1 LKKLISLVALL
12 TLILLFV
19 TKSLY
24 VEWPEIFI
32 IIGSLSVISI
42 IYNLYQ
48 RKPSDILRNSAI
60 IGFLIFWIFGSLD
73 LIIDHF
79 LYFLPTGNEDG
90 KPLTLGMKI
99 EEYNDDLFFASI
111 ISLFTVVIIS
121 ILVSFLVKIKT
132 DNLKG

>member
-12 TLILLFV
+12 TLILLFF
-19 TKSLY
+19 TKSQY

-32 IIGSLSVISI
+32 ITGSLSVIAI
-42 IYNLYQ
+42 IYNIHQSKL
-48 RKPSDILRNSAI
+48 SDILRNSAI
-60 IGFLIFWIFGSLD
+60 IGFLIFWIIGLLD

-99 EEYNDDLFFASI
+99 EEYSDDLFFVSI

-132 DNLKG
+132 ENHKS

>member
-1 LKKLISLVALL
+1 M
-12 TLILLFV
+12 LILLFV
-19 TKSLY
+19 TKSQY

-32 IIGSLSVISI
+32 IIGLLSVISI
-42 IYNLYQ
+42 FYNL
-48 RKPSDILRNSAI
+48 KPNELSTILRNSAI
-60 IGFLIFWIFGSLD
+60 IGFLIFWIFGLLD
-73 LIIDHF
+73 LMIDHF

-99 EEYNDDLFFASI
+99 EEYSDDLFFVSI

-132 DNLKG
+132 ENHKG

>member
-1 LKKLISLVALL
+1 M
-12 TLILLFV
+12 LILLFV
-19 TKSLY
+19 TKSQY

-32 IIGSLSVISI
+32 IIGSLSVIAI
-42 IYNLYQ
+42 INNLHQ
-48 RKPSDILRNSAI
+48 SKLSDILRNSAI
-60 IGFLIFWIFGSLD
+60 IGFLIFWIIGLLD

-99 EEYNDDLFFASI
+99 EEYSDDLFFVSI
-111 ISLFTVVIIS
+111 ISLFSVVIIS

-132 DNLKG
+132 ENHKS